1 MSTAFAHDLLEAA
14 REGDRA
20 AAERLVEANSG
31 LIWSVVRRFAGR
43 GAEAEDLYQ
52 LGCLGFLKAV
62 RSFDPA
68 YGTRFSTY
76 AVPKI
81 SGEIRR
87 FLRDDGPV
95 KLSRSLKERSL
106 LLRSVRERM
115 EQELGREPRLSE
127 LSAETGLDPEEIA
140 MTDLAA
146 GEVASLD
153 QSLGSD
159 GLTLRDL
166 VSDPEQETR
175 FLDSLTL
182 REAVA
187 ALPEKQR
194 AVIALR
200 YWRGCTQTAAAKLL
214 GVSQVQVSR
223 LERKALD
230 SLRESLA

>member
-127 LSAETGLDPEEIA
+127 LCAETGLDPEEIA

>member
-1 MSTAFAHDLLEAA
+1 MTAYAHDLLEAA

-20 AAERLVEANSG
+20 AAEKLTEANSG
-31 LIWSVVRRFAGR
+31 LIWSVARRFLGR
-43 GAEAEDLYQ
+43 GTEAEDLYQ

-62 RSFDPA
+62 QSFDPS
-68 YGTRFSTY
+68 YGTMFSTY

-95 KLSRSLKERSL
+95 KLSRGLKEKTA
-106 LLRSVRERM
+106 LLRSARERL

-127 LSAETGLDPEEIA
+127 LSAETGLEAEE
-140 MTDLAA
+140 LASLELA
-146 GEVASLD
+146 SGEVASLQ
-153 QSLGSD
+153 QSLGED
-159 GLTLRDL
+159 GLTLQD
-166 VSDPEQETR
+166 VISDPEQETR
-175 FLDSLTL
+175 FLDALAL
-182 REAVA
+182 REAVS

-200 YWRGCTQTAAAKLL
+200 YWRGLTQTAAARLL

-223 LERKALD
+223 LERRALD
-230 SLRESLA
+230 TLRGEMSG